1 MEALHTQGRDDVVRW
16 LLQSWVSQTLAVLL
30 LVVVDKSRL
39 ARLVALATLLLC
51 LSLHARCMIVD
62 IFDPSGPA
70 CALVRNLRGA
80 FAAHVLLYE
89 VALSNS
95 LPQHYNP
102 LTGNGYGARGL
113 GMSTLVCDWL
123 QRL

>member
-1 MEALHTQGRDDVVRW
+1 MAL
-16 LLQSWVSQTLAVLL
+16 
-30 LVVVDKSRL
+30 
-39 ARLVALATLLLC
+39 TLLL
-51 LSLHARCMIVD
+51 LRLILHARCLIVD
-62 IFDPSGPA
+62 IYDPSGPA
-70 CALVRNLRGA
+70 GAVVRNLRGA
-80 FAAHVLLYE
+80 FAAHVPLYE

-102 LTGNGYGARGL
+102 LTGDGYGARGL